1 MKRKVERYRNPP
13 KGWTDLSDFKD
24 INSGSK
30 CFVVGAGPS
39 LAFLD
44 ISPIHDHVVIA
55 VNSSALLMPW
65 NQEGDLSKR
74 FWISNDVLC
83 MRWDYFD
90 THVKTACC
98 TKLIRTS
105 WYKNHDQLKGHNFR
119 YFSPRH
125 TGVPAKTRPVKQ
137 LDPDD
142 PGLCSVSS
150 VPAAVD
156 FAVLMGCKQVY
167 LLGADHKMVHGNS
180 HFWQFWDKSKWPQR
194 KDKEKFFK
202 PEKKHQVRVFDQNV
216 RVFKALKK
224 FASSKGTSIYNCSS
238 RSALDLF
245 KKIPFEE
252 AFDVD

>member
-1 MKRKVERYRNPP
+1 MNKKVARYSNPP

-24 INSGSK
+24 TNSGAK

-44 ISPIHDHVVIA
+44 ISGIHDHVVIA

-65 NQEGDLSKR
+65 SQEGDLSKR
-74 FWISNDVLC
+74 FWVSNDVLC
-83 MRWDYFD
+83 MRWDYFN
-90 THVKTACC
+90 THVKTAYC

-105 WYKNHDQLKGHNFR
+105 WYKNHDQLKGHDFR
-119 YFSPRH
+119 YFSPR
-125 TGVPAKTRPVKQ
+125 PIKQ
-137 LDPDD
+137 LDPTD

-150 VPAAVD
+150 VPTGVD
-156 FAVLMGCKQVY
+156 FAILMGCKQIY
-167 LLGADHKMVHGNS
+167 LLGVDHKMVHGNS

-194 KDKEKFFK
+194 KDKGKFFK
-202 PEKKHQVRVFDQNV
+202 PEKNHQLKVFDQNV

-224 FASSKGTSIYNCSS
+224 YATPKGVRIYNCSS
-238 RSALDLF
+238 RSAIDVF